1 MFARTLIY
9 KEYLI
14 LISLHDSLFYSLTFQ
29 IHIHI
34 HIFIS
39 EVTCYF
45 CNFCYR
51 LTILLPLKFFFTFLP
66 LKFFFTFLPF
76 YPFTFKLRPDVAPT
90 AWRRNLFCVPTLPSL
105 HRHAF
110 SSSSP
115 RIFIPL
121 VSHFHPPGFTF
132 PSYIFVTFSASL
144 WWIVKKIPVCATT
157 V

>member
-66 LKFFFTFLPF
+66 F

-90 AWRRNLFCVPTLPSL
+90 AWRRNLFYVPTLPSL
-105 HRHAF
+105 HSHAF
-110 SSSSP
+110 SSPSP
-115 RIFIPL
+115 RIFSPL

-144 WWIVKKIPVCATT
+144 WWIVKKIPVCART

>member
-1 MFARTLIY
+1 MFARTLIYKEYLILIY

-39 EVTCYF
+39 EVTCNF

-51 LTILLPLKFFFTFLP
+51 LTILLP

-90 AWRRNLFCVPTLPSL
+90 AWRRNLCRVPTLPSL

-110 SSSSP
+110 SS
-115 RIFIPL
+115 PL
-121 VSHFHPPGFTF
+121 VSLFHPPCITF
-132 PSYIFVTFSASL
+132 PSYNFITFSASL
-144 WWIVKKIPVCATT
+144 WWIVKNIPVCATT

>member
-9 KEYLI
+9 REYLI

-66 LKFFFTFLPF
+66 F

-110 SSSSP
+110 SSSSY
-115 RIFIPL
+115 RIFIL
-121 VSHFHPPGFTF
+121 L
-132 PSYIFVTFSASL
+132 ASL
-144 WWIVKKIPVCATT
+144 FHLTFLLLFPLPCGGLLKKSPCVRQQFKM
-157 V
+157 

>member
-51 LTILLPLKFFFTFLP
+51 LTILLPLKFFFT
-66 LKFFFTFLPF
+66 LKILFYLFTFLPF
-76 YPFTFKLRPDVAPT
+76 YL
-90 AWRRNLFCVPTLPSL
+90 
-105 HRHAF
+105 
-110 SSSSP
+110 
-115 RIFIPL
+115 
-121 VSHFHPPGFTF
+121 
-132 PSYIFVTFSASL
+132 
-144 WWIVKKIPVCATT
+144 
-157 V
+157 

>member
-45 CNFCYR
+45 CNLCYR
-51 LTILLPLKFFFTFLP
+51 LTILLLFPL
-66 LKFFFTFLPF
+66 
-76 YPFTFKLRPDVAPT
+76 KLRPDVAPT

-110 SSSSP
+110 SSPSP
-115 RIFIPL
+115 RFLILLALLFHLTFLLLFPL
-121 VSHFHPPGFTF
+121 PCGG
-132 PSYIFVTFSASL
+132 L
-144 WWIVKKIPVCATT
+144 LKISPCVRQQFKM
-157 V
+157 

>member
-66 LKFFFTFLPF
+66 LKFFFSFLLF
-76 YPFTFKLRPDVAPT
+76 YLFTFKLRPDVAPT
-90 AWRRNLFCVPTLPSL
+90 AWRRNLFCVPTLLSL

-110 SSSSP
+110 SSPSP
-115 RIFIPL
+115 RIFIPPRIAFSSSWLHFSILHFCYFFRFL
-121 VSHFHPPGFTF
+121 V
-132 PSYIFVTFSASL
+132 VD
-144 WWIVKKIPVCATT
+144 C
-157 V
+157 

>member
-66 LKFFFTFLPF
+66 FYFFIQISQVQKLMKLKELSLP
-76 YPFTFKLRPDVAPT
+76 TVAEELTP
-90 AWRRNLFCVPTLPSL
+90 
-105 HRHAF
+105 
-110 SSSSP
+110 
-115 RIFIPL
+115 
-121 VSHFHPPGFTF
+121 
-132 PSYIFVTFSASL
+132 
-144 WWIVKKIPVCATT
+144 
-157 V
+157 

>member
-110 SSSSP
+110 SSPSP
-115 RIFIPL
+115 RIFILL

>member
-39 EVTCYF
+39 EVACYF

-51 LTILLPLKFFFTFLP
+51 LTILLP

-110 SSSSP
+110 SSPSY
-115 RIFIPL
+115 RIFIL
-121 VSHFHPPGFTF
+121 L
-132 PSYIFVTFSASL
+132 ASL
-144 WWIVKKIPVCATT
+144 FHLTFLLLFPLPCGGLLKKSPCVRQQFKM
-157 V
+157 

>member
-1 MFARTLIY
+1 MFARTLMYKEYLILIY

-51 LTILLPLKFFFTFLP
+51 LTILLLFPL
-66 LKFFFTFLPF
+66 
-76 YPFTFKLRPDVAPT
+76 KLRPDVAPT
-90 AWRRNLFCVPTLPSL
+90 AWRRNLCRVPTLPSL
-105 HRHAF
+105 HCHAF
-110 SSSSP
+110 SSPSP
-115 RIFIPL
+115 RFLIPL
-121 VSHFHPPGFTF
+121 VSLFHPPCITF
-132 PSYIFVTFSASL
+132 LSYNFITFSASL
-144 WWIVKKIPVCATT
+144 WWIVKNIPVCATT

>member
-1 MFARTLIY
+1 MVYIYYNIFILCSRVPYLY

-14 LISLHDSLFYSLTFQ
+14 LISLHDSLFYLLTFQ

-45 CNFCYR
+45 CNLCYR
-51 LTILLPLKFFFTFLP
+51 LTILLLFPL
-66 LKFFFTFLPF
+66 
-76 YPFTFKLRPDVAPT
+76 KLRPDVAPT

-105 HRHAF
+105 HRHAY
-110 SSSSP
+110 SSP
-115 RIFIPL
+115 SSRIFIPL
-121 VSHFHPPGFTF
+121 VSLSHPPHITF

-144 WWIVKKIPVCATT
+144 
-157 V
+157 

>member
-1 MFARTLIY
+1 MFARTFLY

-45 CNFCYR
+45 CNFCY
-51 LTILLPLKFFFTFLP
+51 FFFLEC
-66 LKFFFTFLPF
+66 LL
-76 YPFTFKLRPDVAPT
+76 KLRPDVAPT
-90 AWRRNLFCVPTLPSL
+90 AWRRNLFCVPTLPFL

-110 SSSSP
+110 SSPSPRFLIPLATHFHSP
-115 RIFIPL
+115 RITFSSP
-121 VSHFHPPGFTF
+121 SHHFSILHFR
-132 PSYIFVTFSASL
+132 YIFRFL
-144 WWIVKKIPVCATT
+144 MLDC
-157 V
+157 

>member
-66 LKFFFTFLPF
+66 F
-76 YPFTFKLRPDVAPT
+76 YPFTLKI
-90 AWRRNLFCVPTLPSL
+90 LFYLFTLLPLNCVPTQRQL
-105 HRHAF
+105 RGDVI
-110 SSSSP
+110 SSASRRCYP
-115 RIFIPL
+115 CIAT
-121 VSHFHPPGFTF
+121 HFHPP
-132 PSYIFVTFSASL
+132 SYRIFILLASL
-144 WWIVKKIPVCATT
+144 FHLTFLLLFPLPCGGLLKKSPCVRQQFKM
-157 V
+157 

>member
-66 LKFFFTFLPF
+66 LKFFFTFLLF
-76 YPFTFKLRPDVAPT
+76 YLFTFLPL
-90 AWRRNLFCVPTLPSL
+90 NCVPT
-105 HRHAF
+105 
-110 SSSSP
+110 
-115 RIFIPL
+115 
-121 VSHFHPPGFTF
+121 
-132 PSYIFVTFSASL
+132 
-144 WWIVKKIPVCATT
+144 
-157 V
+157 

>member
-39 EVTCYF
+39 EVACYF

-51 LTILLPLKFFFTFLP
+51 LTILLPLKFFFTFLH
-66 LKFFFTFLPF
+66 F
-76 YPFTFKLRPDVAPT
+76 YPFIQVSQVQKLMKLKELSLPTVAEEL
-90 AWRRNLFCVPTLPSL
+90 RQ
-105 HRHAF
+105 
-110 SSSSP
+110 
-115 RIFIPL
+115 
-121 VSHFHPPGFTF
+121 
-132 PSYIFVTFSASL
+132 
-144 WWIVKKIPVCATT
+144 
-157 V
+157 

>member
-14 LISLHDSLFYSLTFQ
+14 LISLHDSLFYSLTFH

-45 CNFCYR
+45 CNLCYR
-51 LTILLPLKFFFTFLP
+51 LTILLLFPL
-66 LKFFFTFLPF
+66 
-76 YPFTFKLRPDVAPT
+76 KLRPDVAPT

-110 SSSSP
+110 SSPSP

-121 VSHFHPPGFTF
+121 ATLSHPPRIALSS
-132 PSYIFVTFSASL
+132 PSLHFSILHFRYIFRFL
-144 WWIVKKIPVCATT
+144 MLDC
-157 V
+157 

>member
-34 HIFIS
+34 HIFMS

-45 CNFCYR
+45 CYR
-51 LTILLPLKFFFTFLP
+51 LTILLP

-110 SSSSP
+110 SSPSY
-115 RIFIPL
+115 RIFIL
-121 VSHFHPPGFTF
+121 L
-132 PSYIFVTFSASL
+132 ASL
-144 WWIVKKIPVCATT
+144 FHLTFLLLFPLPCGGLLKKSPCVRQQFKM
-157 V
+157 

>member
-66 LKFFFTFLPF
+66 FYLYTFNRCLPMS
-76 YPFTFKLRPDVAPT
+76 RE
-90 AWRRNLFCVPTLPSL
+90 CL
-105 HRHAF
+105 HT
-110 SSSSP
+110 SP
-115 RIFIPL
+115 
-121 VSHFHPPGFTF
+121 
-132 PSYIFVTFSASL
+132 SAS
-144 WWIVKKIPVCATT
+144 
-157 V
+157 